1 MGLRGPVAKT
11 AEQRKYEGCAAH
23 RPMPA
28 APAARTGLP
37 ERPKGMTA
45 GARRVWDAYSAQLA
59 AAGIL
64 RPMDVF
70 ALRRLCEDVAAL
82 EALQKGVRQLVGEMK
97 RTAKAQGKR
106 LAGGA
111 MVVLTAS
118 DNGRRLA
125 VTMSSLASRIQRQE
139 MQFGLTP
146 MSGQRLAGGEYA
158 GAVVP
163 MQAED
168 RLEMSIQ

>member
-1 MGLRGPVAKT
+1 M
-11 AEQRKYEGCAAH
+11 AA
-23 RPMPA
+23 A
-28 APAARTGLP
+28 
-37 ERPKGMTA
+37 
-45 GARRVWDAYSAQLA
+45 ARRVWDAYSTQLA

-82 EALQKGVRQLVGEMK
+82 EALQKGVRQLVSEMK
-97 RTAKAQGKR
+97 RTAKAQGER

-125 VTMSSLASRIQRQE
+125 VTMSALASRIGRQE

-146 MSGQRLAGGEYA
+146 MSGQRLAGGEYV
-158 GAVVP
+158 GGVMPV
-163 MQAED
+163 QAED
-168 RLEMSIQ
+168 PLEATIQ